1 MSSDKKNPKCRTVCS
16 GCFRKDKAV
25 TRVSAFLKGDFET
38 VDLGFKCCS
47 YECAKSVES
56 KKYYKWIVHYAAQ
69 VPKFADKW
77 NTAQRLYDDLE
88 AKDLLKY
95 DRQMY
100 QIVIGNI
107 VWKWRTNPAC
117 FETTDMLTLQIFMML
132 NSNFQR
138 AYHDIK
144 KWVKTRDWMTE
155 FEKRH
160 SSLDLLIE
168 PNEHHEN
175 LYESFVNGILDSGIL
190 RCSEVLC
197 YVKHIERWKNVIA
210 ILLARL
216 KIYIIEDMES
226 LLLEKREFF
235 RKNRI
240 ASLFPKRSNI
250 PDTLAIFIMGYSD
263 SDMRRELK
271 IQEKH
276 LRKIFESFTEKNC
289 NYMINNHD
297 HEFFL
302 AKQSIPFLPVAVLVM
317 YFLFHQFFIT
327 LPNELLLL
335 ILSIT
340 VLATFFLVTME
351 KDEISGE
358 IKALLRECDRKSQ

>member
-1 MSSDKKNPKCRTVCS
+1 
-16 GCFRKDKAV
+16 
-25 TRVSAFLKGDFET
+25 
-38 VDLGFKCCS
+38 
-47 YECAKSVES
+47 
-56 KKYYKWIVHYAAQ
+56 
-69 VPKFADKW
+69 
-77 NTAQRLYDDLE
+77 
-88 AKDLLKY
+88 
-95 DRQMY
+95 
-100 QIVIGNI
+100 
-107 VWKWRTNPAC
+107 
-117 FETTDMLTLQIFMML
+117 MLTLQIFMML

-168 PNEHHEN
+168 PNEHLEN

-197 YVKHIERWKNVIA
+197 YVKHTERWKNVIA
-210 ILLARL
+210 LLLARL

-240 ASLFPKRSNI
+240 ASLFPNRSNI

-263 SDMRRELK
+263 SNMRRELK

-276 LRKIFESFTEKNC
+276 LHKIFESFTERNC
-289 NYMINNHD
+289 NYMINNSQRKKFDGTYFTQHTFGLRNT
-297 HEFFL
+297 EF
-302 AKQSIPFLPVAVLVM
+302 
-317 YFLFHQFFIT
+317 
-327 LPNELLLL
+327 
-335 ILSIT
+335 
-340 VLATFFLVTME
+340 
-351 KDEISGE
+351 
-358 IKALLRECDRKSQ
+358 